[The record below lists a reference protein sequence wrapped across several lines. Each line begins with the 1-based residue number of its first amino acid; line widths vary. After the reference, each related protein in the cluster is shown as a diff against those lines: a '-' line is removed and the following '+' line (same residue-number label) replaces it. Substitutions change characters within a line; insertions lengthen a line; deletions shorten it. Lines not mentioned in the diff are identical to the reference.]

1 MRNNLGRVF
10 LIILI
15 FLNLNLA
22 ASTYKWS
29 VQADKTEAM
38 INEAIYLKYICEYSD
53 TAGLYIIEFNPVVD
67 NDEYRVEILSETEK
81 IEDGKKHPPKG
92 GEKLKKHQIDL

>member
-1 MRNNLGRVF
+1 MKNNLGRVF

-38 INEAIYLKYICEYSD
+38 TNEAI
-53 TAGLYIIEFNPVVD
+53 
-67 NDEYRVEILSETEK
+67 LS
-81 IEDGKKHPPKG
+81 
-92 GEKLKKHQIDL
+92 